1 MAGNTFLEITGPDI
15 KGESTDS
22 AHKDQIEVMSWS
34 HSFSQPT
41 SATRSSAG
49 GGTVEMASHSDFSFQ
64 KYMDAATDDLI
75 KACWSGKHQEKA
87 TLHCYRADGDN
98 KPVKYLEIEMEDVVI
113 SSYSTGGGPGDIP
126 VESVTLNYAIVTYK
140 YIPQDADGKAQGV
153 QPVKHD
159 LVKRE
164 VS

>member
-1 MAGNTFLEITGPDI
+1 
-15 KGESTDS
+15 
-22 AHKDQIEVMSWS
+22 
-34 HSFSQPT
+34 
-41 SATRSSAG
+41 
-49 GGTVEMASHSDFSFQ
+49 
-64 KYMDAATDDLI
+64 
-75 KACWSGKHQEKA
+75 
-87 TLHCYRADGDN
+87 
-98 KPVKYLEIEMEDVVI
+98 MEDVVI

-126 VESVTLNYAIVTYK
+126 IESVTLNYAIVTYK

>member
-15 KGESTDS
+15 KGETTDS
-22 AHKDQIEVMSWS
+22 AHKDQIEVLSWS

-49 GGTVEMASHSDFSFQ
+49 GGTVEMASHSDLNFQ
-64 KYMDAATDDLI
+64 KYLDSASDDII
-75 KACWSGKHQEKA
+75 KACWSGKHQKKA

-98 KPVKYLEIEMEDVVI
+98 KPVKYLEIVMEDVVV
-113 SSYSTGGGPGDIP
+113 SNYSVGGGSGDIP
-126 VESVTLNYAIVTYK
+126 VESASLNYGVVTYK
-140 YIPQDADGKAQGV
+140 YTPADQLGVAKGV